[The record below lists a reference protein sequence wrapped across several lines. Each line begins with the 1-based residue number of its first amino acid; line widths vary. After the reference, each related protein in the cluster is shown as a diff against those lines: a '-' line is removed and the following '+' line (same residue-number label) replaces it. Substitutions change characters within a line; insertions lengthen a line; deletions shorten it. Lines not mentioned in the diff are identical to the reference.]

1 MSKRQV
7 VQTLVVGPLVSLCLL
22 SGCESGHV
30 VRQDKTVRTRSDGT
44 VVKKEQ
50 KVTEGPDGTVTKTE
64 KKSVDKPDN
73 DRDSATIKV
82 DVDKK

>member
-1 MSKRQV
+1 MNRPLTCIAIV
-7 VQTLVVGPLVSLCLL
+7 AALAGGPLLV
-22 SGCESGHV
+22 GCEDTVS
-30 VRQDKTVRTRSDGT
+30 KTETTKVKDDGT

-73 DRDSATIKV
+73 DGDATIKV